1 MIGMTR
7 WPDWE
12 REGKGWPNHQSSRF
26 VTAGG
31 VRWHVQRM
39 GEGPCVLLIH
49 GTGAGTHSWRDVM
62 PLLARDH
69 TVIAVDLPGH
79 AFSRPLDDD
88 PTPFTLPGMA
98 CALGRLL
105 EALDEWPALVVG
117 HSAGA
122 AVGARLCIDGWAR
135 PGTLVSLNGVML
147 PFPGA
152 VTLMFSNVAR
162 LLSMMPMLPQMVAW
176 RATDRRAVE
185 DLLRS
190 TGSTVD
196 PRGTEFYGR
205 LIRHPGHVSG
215 VLKMMNHWDLQ
226 PLAEDLPQ
234 LPVELAQIV
243 GDRDRMVPLSEALRV
258 QTRVLG
264 SSLLRLPGLG
274 HLAHE
279 ERPSLLAQQV
289 VRHGVSDPVGVS

>member
-1 MIGMTR
+1 MTH

-12 REGKGWPNHQSSRF
+12 REGKDWPNRHCSRF
-26 VTAGG
+26 VEAGG

-39 GEGPCVLLIH
+39 GQGPCVLLIH
-49 GTGAGTHSWRDVM
+49 GTGAATHSWRDVM
-62 PLLARDH
+62 PLLAREH

-79 AFSRPLDDD
+79 GFSRPLDKD
-88 PTPFTLPGMA
+88 PAPFTLPGMA
-98 CALGRLL
+98 SALGQLL
-105 EALDEWPALVVG
+105 ECLKERPALVVG

-122 AVGARLCIDGWAR
+122 AVGARLCLDDWVCPR
-135 PGTLVSLNGVML
+135 TLISLNGVML

-152 VTLMFSNVAR
+152 VTLLFSNTAR

-185 DLLRS
+185 DLLRG

-196 PRGTEFYGR
+196 PTGTEFYGR

-226 PLAEDLPQ
+226 PLARDLAG
-234 LPVELAQIV
+234 LPVDLAQIV

-258 QTRVLG
+258 QALVPG

-289 VRHGVSDPVGVS
+289 ARHGGSGASGLS

>member
-1 MIGMTR
+1 MEMSH

-12 REGKGWPNHQSSRF
+12 REGRDWPHRESSRF

-39 GEGPCVLLIH
+39 GKGPCVLLIH
-49 GTGAGTHSWRDVM
+49 GTGAATHSWRDVM

-69 TVIAVDLPGH
+69 TVIGVDLPGH
-79 AFSRPLDDD
+79 GFSHPLDDD

-98 CALGRLL
+98 AALGGLL
-105 EALDEWPALVVG
+105 ESLGEHPALVVG

-122 AVGARLCIDGWAR
+122 AVGARLCLDGSVR
-135 PGTLVSLNGVML
+135 PSALISLNGVML

-152 VTLMFSNVAR
+152 VTLLFSNTAR
-162 LLSMMPMLPQMVAW
+162 MLSMMPFLPQMVAW
-176 RATDRRAVE
+176 GATDRRSVE
-185 DLLRS
+185 QLLRN

-196 PRGTEFYGR
+196 ARGAELYGR
-205 LIRHPGHVSG
+205 LIRHPGHVAG

-226 PLAEDLPQ
+226 PLAEDLPD

-243 GDRDRMVPLSEALRV
+243 GDKDPMVPLSEALRV
-258 QTRVLG
+258 QARVPG

-279 ERPSLLAQQV
+279 ERPSLLAREIARQ
-289 VRHGVSDPVGVS
+289 GVARA